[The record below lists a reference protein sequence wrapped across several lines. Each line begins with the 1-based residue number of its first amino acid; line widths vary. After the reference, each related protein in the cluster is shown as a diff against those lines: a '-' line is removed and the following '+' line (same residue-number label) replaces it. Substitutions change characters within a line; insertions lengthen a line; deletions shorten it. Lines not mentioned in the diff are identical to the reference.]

1 MTIADQMLRTHPKDL
16 GDLDQAAL
24 LACIQ
29 ACVDCAQACSACAD
43 ACLSED
49 MIADLT
55 KCVRTNLDCAD
66 LCETTGRILSRRTG
80 YDANVTRATLE
91 ACRTA
96 CAACA
101 DECEQHAGMH
111 EHCRVCAV
119 ACRTCEQAC
128 EKLLGLL

>member
-1 MTIADQMLRTHPKDL
+1 
-16 GDLDQAAL
+16 
-24 LACIQ
+24 
-29 ACVDCAQACSACAD
+29 
-43 ACLSED
+43 
-49 MIADLT
+49 MIADLA

-101 DECEQHAGMH
+101 DECEQHASMH
-111 EHCRVCAV
+111 EHCRVCAE

>member
-1 MTIADQMLRTHPKDL
+1 MTIADLMLRTHPKDL

-96 CAACA
+96 KGELSTGNPRSKPQV
-101 DECEQHAGMH
+101 DP
-111 EHCRVCAV
+111 VCSKAF
-119 ACRTCEQAC
+119 AIPATSRRRR
-128 EKLLGLL
+128 